1 MQDRTTDGGNGIL
14 SAGESVSVVHARR
27 GDARLLLRFIL
38 LALGVVVAVAAG
50 YVLAT
55 SSEGVFAD
63 RLIALLPI
71 VALGFSV
78 LAAISGFL
86 ALRKT
91 VTLQTEL
98 RRLSQSIEV
107 SLREFESRSTRDS
120 ASIGEIN
127 ELVTRELQTIAEHVQ
142 TRHADAASPATP
154 APAGAGNVVAFGS
167 PRRQPRAASD
177 ASVMVEGGTAEEAFR
192 AAIASGEFEISLQP
206 IVSIQRSIAV
216 GFEVFAHLPIEG
228 GSGVDVRRAPDTIDS
243 AERAAFERRLIIA
256 AAEAGRRR
264 VGAIS
269 EAIPLH
275 VAISHLILG
284 NPEEMAPV
292 FDMLALYPAVARSIV
307 LSLPLSVVLK
317 PDQYAPAVSRL
328 AEAGVRIAV
337 EGWPETQDGAGTI
350 RRLGASMVKLSAT
363 RLLDRDKARR
373 KLTPAATVIDYA
385 AAEDLTLVATEIAT
399 DEDVVSLIDLG
410 IDLMCGE
417 RFSGPKR
424 LKPEGSNRSARVAQS
439 WD

>member
-14 SAGESVSVVHARR
+14 STGESVSVVHARR
-27 GDARLLLRFIL
+27 GDPRLVLRFIL
-38 LALGVVVAVAAG
+38 LLIGAVVAVGAG

-55 SSEGVFAD
+55 SADGVFAD
-63 RLIALLPI
+63 RLVALLPI
-71 VALGFSV
+71 VAIGFSV
-78 LAAISGFL
+78 VAAISGFL
-86 ALRKT
+86 AVRKT
-91 VTLQTEL
+91 VSLQTEL
-98 RRLSQSIEV
+98 RRLSQSIEI

-127 ELVTRELQTIAEHVQ
+127 ELVTRELHTIAEHMQ
-142 TRHADAASPATP
+142 ARQADPASPSTAP
-154 APAGAGNVVAFGS
+154 AAGAGNVVAFGS
-167 PRRQPRAASD
+167 PRRQRQAAD

-192 AAIASGEFEISLQP
+192 AAIAGGEFEISLQP

-216 GFEVFAHLPIEG
+216 GFEVFAHLPVEG
-228 GSGVDVRRAPDTIDS
+228 GSGVDVRRAPDSIDG
-243 AERAAFERRLIIA
+243 AQRAAFERRLIIA

-264 VGAIS
+264 VGSIS

-275 VAISHLILG
+275 VAISHLLLG
-284 NPEEMAPV
+284 NEQEVAAV
-292 FDMLALYPAVARSIV
+292 FDMLALYPAIARSIV
-307 LSLPLSVVLK
+307 LSLPPSVVLK
-317 PDQYAPAVSRL
+317 PDQYAAVVSRL

-337 EGWPETQDGAGTI
+337 EGWPETEDSAGTI

-385 AAEDLTLVATEIAT
+385 AGEELTLIATEVAT

-410 IDLMCGE
+410 IDFMCGE

-424 LKPEGSNRSARVAQS
+424 LKPEGNNRSARVAQS

>member
-1 MQDRTTDGGNGIL
+1 MQDRAADGDNGIL
-14 SAGESVSVVHARR
+14 SAGESVPLVYARR

-38 LALGVVVAVAAG
+38 LLVGAVVAIGAG

-55 SSEGVFAD
+55 SADGAFAD
-63 RLIALLPI
+63 RLIALLPV

-91 VTLQTEL
+91 VSLQNEL
-98 RRLSQSIEV
+98 RRLSQSIEI

-127 ELVTRELQTIAEHVQ
+127 QLVTRELQTIAEHMQ
-142 TRHADAASPATP
+142 GREAEAAP
-154 APAGAGNVVAFGS
+154 APTSAAGNVVAFGS
-167 PRRQPRAASD
+167 PRRQRAAGET
-177 ASVMVEGGTAEEAFR
+177 SVMVEGGTAEEAFR
-192 AAIASGEFEISLQP
+192 AAIAGGEFEISLQP
-206 IVSIQRSIAV
+206 IVSIARSIAV
-216 GFEVFAHLPIEG
+216 GFEVFAHLPVESG
-228 GSGVDVRRAPDTIDS
+228 GGVDVRRAPDSIDG

-256 AAEAGRRR
+256 AAETARRR

-275 VAISHLILG
+275 VAVSHLVLG
-284 NPEEMAPV
+284 KEEEIAPV
-292 FDMLALYPAVARSIV
+292 FDMLALYPVIARSIV

-317 PDQYAPAVSRL
+317 AEQYAPVVSRL
-328 AEAGVRIAV
+328 AEAGMRIAV
-337 EGWPETQDGAGTI
+337 EGWPEAEDSAGTI
-350 RRLGASMVKLSAT
+350 RRLGASMVKLSAS

-385 AAEDLTLVATEIAT
+385 SAEDLTLIATDVAT

-424 LKPEGSNRSARVAQS
+424 LKPEGGSRSARLAQNR
-439 WD
+439 D

>member
-14 SAGESVSVVHARR
+14 SAGESVSVVYARR

-38 LALGVVVAVAAG
+38 LALGAVVAVAAG

-55 SSEGVFAD
+55 SAQGMFAD
-63 RLIALLPI
+63 RLIALLPV

-98 RRLSQSIEV
+98 RRLSQSIEI

-127 ELVTRELQTIAEHVQ
+127 ELVTRELNTIAEHVQ
-142 TRHADAASPATP
+142 TRQTDAASPTAP

-167 PRRQPRAASD
+167 PRRQRAASD
-177 ASVMVEGGTAEEAFR
+177 ASVMVEGGTAEAAFR
-192 AAIASGEFEISLQP
+192 AAIAGGEFEISLQP

-228 GSGVDVRRAPDTIDS
+228 GSGVDVRRAPDSIDG

-284 NPEEMAPV
+284 NQEEMAPV
-292 FDMLALYPAVARSIV
+292 FDMLALYPAIARSIV

-328 AEAGVRIAV
+328 AEAGVRLAV
-337 EGWPETQDGAGTI
+337 EGWPETQDSAGTI

-385 AAEDLTLVATEIAT
+385 GAEDLTLIATEVAS

-410 IDLMCGE
+410 VDLMCGE